1 MANTPLYIQIYKNML
16 CAIKNGEYRENTPLP
31 SERELCEKY
40 YVSRSTIR
48 QTNKFKDGDYI
59 CDDKE
64 INNVLAYYK
73 ITRDDTESN

>member
-40 YVSRSTIR
+40 YVSRSRYVR
-48 QTNKFKDGDYI
+48 QYH
-59 CDDKE
+59 
-64 INNVLAYYK
+64 Y
-73 ITRDDTESN
+73 